1 MQKTWLITGATS
13 GLGLI
18 MAERVLARGDRV
30 AALVRRPAAIGPLLE
45 KYEQQLF
52 LLPLDLSR
60 PEDIRPAVDKAF
72 AHMGRIDM
80 VVSNA
85 AYGLFGAAEE
95 VSEDQIH
102 QQITT
107 NLTGSI
113 LLIRSALPH
122 LRAQGGG
129 RIVQVSSEGG
139 QITYPSFGLYHATK
153 WGIEGF
159 VETVAQEVAPFG
171 IDCIIAEPGPTGTN
185 FGANLAIAAAIPAY
199 AATPAGQVR
208 KAISDGS
215 FVIRGDAERTV
226 DAMMAAIDSPTPPL
240 RLALGSTAYKSIHS
254 ALTNRLRLL
263 EAQKEVAFS
272 ADRPDTP
279 A

>member
-18 MAERVLARGDRV
+18 MAERLLVRGDRIV
-30 AALVRRPAAIGPLLE
+30 ALVRRPAALNALSKE
-45 KYEQQLF
+45 YDQQLF
-52 LLPLDLSR
+52 VLPLDLSR
-60 PEDIRPAVDKAF
+60 LEEIRPAVDKAF
-72 AHMGRIDM
+72 ALAGRID
-80 VVSNA
+80 VIVSNA

-102 QQITT
+102 QQIAT

-122 LRAQGGG
+122 LRAQGSG
-129 RIVQVSSEGG
+129 RILQISSEGG

-159 VETVAQEVAPFG
+159 VETVAQEIAPFG

-185 FGANLAIAAAIPAY
+185 FGANLAIAGTIPAY
-199 AATPAGQVR
+199 ATTPAGQVR

-226 DAMMAAIDSPTPPL
+226 TAMIAAIDSPTPPL

-272 ADRPDTP
+272 ADRPDT
-279 A
+279 AA

>member
-18 MAERVLARGDRV
+18 MAERLLARGDRV
-30 AALVRRPAAIGPLLE
+30 VALVRRPAALDPLLRE
-45 KYEQQLF
+45 YDQQLF
-52 LLPLDLSR
+52 LLPLDLAR
-60 PEDIRPAVDKAF
+60 PEEIQATVNKAF
-72 AHMGRIDM
+72 ALAGRID
-80 VVSNA
+80 VIVSNA

-95 VSEDQIH
+95 VSEEQIH
-102 QQITT
+102 RQIAT

-113 LLIRSALPH
+113 LLIRSALPY

-185 FGANLAIAAAIPAY
+185 FGANLAIAEAIPAY
-199 AATPAGQVR
+199 ATTPAGQVR

-226 DAMMAAIDSPTPPL
+226 TAMIAAIDSPNPPL
-240 RLALGSTAYKSIHS
+240 RLALGSSAYQSIHS
-254 ALTNRLRLL
+254 ALVGRLKEL
-263 EAQKEVAFS
+263 EAQKEIAFS
-272 ADRPDTP
+272 ADRPD
-279 A
+279 AAN